1 MKFFPA
7 LLALFFLPL
16 VARAQSPIGVWTNEA
31 KEANFEIYDQ
41 GGKLFGKVVSLKE
54 PLDKNGKPKTDINNP
69 DPAKRSVPTIGLVF
83 LKNFTAAGNGRWENG
98 TIYDPKNGKTYS
110 SFMQMKGNNTIEVR
124 GYIGVSM
131 FGRSQTWSR
140 VK

>member
-1 MKFFPA
+1 MKLLPA
-7 LLALFFLPL
+7 LLALFLFPL
-16 VARAQSPIGVWTNEA
+16 LAQAQSPVGIWTNEL

-54 PLDKNGKPKTDINNP
+54 PLDKAGNPKTDINNP

-83 LKNFTAAGNGRWENG
+83 LKNFAPAGNGRWENG

-110 SFMQMKGNNTIEVR
+110 SFMQMSGNDKIEVR
-124 GYIGVSM
+124 GFVGVSM
-131 FGRSQTWSR
+131 FGRSQTWTR